1 MSRTLVIGDIH
12 GGLKALEEVLD
23 KVKVKPED
31 VLIFLGDYV
40 DGWSDSAKTLDFLID
55 LKQKQNCIILKGNH
69 DELILNWFKTG
80 KTNPKWLEHGG
91 KSTLEAYKNINKTHK
106 KLHANFIENLPN
118 YYVDDL
124 NRLYVHAGFANL
136 HGPDYEFYKNT
147 VYWDRT
153 LWEMALATDPNLSKD
168 DPKYPVRLKLFK
180 EIYIGHTPTNRFG
193 KHTPMQAQ
201 NVYNIDTA
209 AAYKG
214 PLTIFDVDSKDYWQS
229 TPVHELYPGENG
241 RN

>member
-1 MSRTLVIGDIH
+1 M
-12 GGLKALEEVLD
+12 
-23 KVKVKPED
+23 
-31 VLIFLGDYV
+31 
-40 DGWSDSAKTLDFLID
+40 
-55 LKQKQNCIILKGNH
+55 
-69 DELILNWFKTG
+69 
-80 KTNPKWLEHGG
+80 
-91 KSTLEAYKNINKTHK
+91 EAYHGINKTHK
-106 KLHANFIENLPN
+106 RIHADFIDNLPHYHIDEN
-118 YYVDDL
+118 

-136 HGPDYEFYKNT
+136 HGPDYEYHQNT

-153 LWEMALATDPNLSKD
+153 LWEMALATDPKLDKNN
-168 DPKYPVRLKLFK
+168 PKYPKRLKLFK

-214 PLTIFDVDSKDYWQS
+214 PLTIFDVDTKDYWQS
-229 TPVHELYPGENG
+229 TPVHELYPEENG